1 MLNVVSPDRL
11 TRKSIRRLLLPK
23 QNSTGETRYPLDLQF
38 SPILLSW
45 GKSWTKF
52 FVRSSTWKLV
62 RSMIDRFE
70 TSAIVLISRSLS
82 AFVIKA
88 LLLLQ
93 ISSRVVV
100 HVCVR
105 VSSSRIATKRFWTKR
120 GNELNA
126 KFKYLKSDISG
137 GGSEAGSI
145 TARLMQFSCH
155 SNRSKHTGAAI
166 TAKLIA
172 LSLITP
178 IVINYYYRAQFE
190 SGGDSDPTWQLS
202 RSYYWN
208 YSKREKREIQVVY

>member
-1 MLNVVSPDRL
+1 M
-11 TRKSIRRLLLPK
+11 
-23 QNSTGETRYPLDLQF
+23 
-38 SPILLSW
+38 
-45 GKSWTKF
+45 
-52 FVRSSTWKLV
+52 

-100 HVCVR
+100 HVVC

-208 YSKREKREIQVVY
+208 YSKREHHDFPKREIQVVY